1 MIVFDH
7 LSALSKHGSDQRLY
21 GLSGVGIVLGG
32 SLGGFKT

>member
-1 MIVFDH
+1 MFDH